1 MSILL
6 SLFLKLSAFSLI
18 AFGGVNALLPVLL
31 NLAVNQE
38 HWIDLQTF
46 SDYFAIAQAAPGPNF
61 MTVTL
66 LGWHIYGVIG
76 ALVATLFLGGYQSP
90 IGEEWIVGL
99 PVFIETVV
107 HVTIFVAKVMA
118 SFLFMMWIRW
128 TLPRFRVDQVMRLCW
143 LTLVPLCLVSL
154 FGIALTLLAA
164 GGAENGVAY
173 GRLPGRLQPTLGPV
187 GHLVSWAV
195 PLVLGF
201 VIIRIARKKHGQ
213 VHPAL
218 RQLTGGGA

>member
-1 MSILL
+1 MGSADFISIGSCSSLEKGRSRMSILF

-76 ALVATLFLGGYQSP
+76 ALVATLAIAWPSSILIYYLQRLILGIQNARHKKSIQYAAAALAIGLVLSSALQIALQINQGAAAYILTLGTIATTLFTRWHPLYLIAIGAFLG
-90 IGEEWIVGL
+90 ILGL
-99 PVFIETVV
+99 I
-107 HVTIFVAKVMA
+107 
-118 SFLFMMWIRW
+118 
-128 TLPRFRVDQVMRLCW
+128 
-143 LTLVPLCLVSL
+143 
-154 FGIALTLLAA
+154 
-164 GGAENGVAY
+164 
-173 GRLPGRLQPTLGPV
+173 
-187 GHLVSWAV
+187 
-195 PLVLGF
+195 
-201 VIIRIARKKHGQ
+201 
-213 VHPAL
+213 
-218 RQLTGGGA
+218 